1 MLPFSSF
8 FLFFFSV
15 QSALDLVRAS
25 AITPSISDRSR
36 WMDTYKTVL
45 ENKTLV
51 EIDMPGAHHAGYL
64 NVNWWVKIAEKWSV
78 CQEESIT
85 ANLNRGIRYL
95 DLRLGESKNIIY
107 FSHTI
112 LSRQKFMDGMDEIK
126 VWLEEHPHEI
136 VILDIQRDGDWNG
149 KDKTSSQLDKLPAL
163 LKAKFGSLLLDDH
176 DVVVRDLGKSSSRSS
191 KTYKQLVQEN
201 KRVAVVGNDDV
212 AALPS
217 LSSWAVTKSGNW
229 GHVVDNVMDWILQKS
244 TPFLNSRRGILSIS
258 SAAVTPEVGKDIS
271 WPGKVAH
278 DLNKLLT
285 ERIRE
290 VKPGTL
296 LGVIEHDFASD
307 DLIEAVIYN
316 NLRSFRSSI
325 DME

>member
-1 MLPFSSF
+1 MS
-8 FLFFFSV
+8 
-15 QSALDLVRAS
+15 
-25 AITPSISDRSR
+25 
-36 WMDTYKTVL
+36 VL

-78 CQEESIT
+78 CQDESIT

-95 DLRLGESKNIIY
+95 DLRLGESKNVIY

-112 LSRQKFMDGMDEIK
+112 LSRQKFTDGMDEIK

-176 DVVVRDLGKSSSRSS
+176 DLVGDLDKSSR
-191 KTYKQLVQEN
+191 KTYNQLVQEN
-201 KRVAVVGNDDV
+201 KRVAVVGNEDV

-229 GHVVDNVMDWILQKS
+229 GQVVDNVMGWILQKS
-244 TPFLNSRRGILSIS
+244 TPFLNSRKGILSIS

-278 DLNKLLT
+278 NLNKLLT

-316 NLRSFRSSI
+316 NFRSFGFSNDI
-325 DME
+325 E